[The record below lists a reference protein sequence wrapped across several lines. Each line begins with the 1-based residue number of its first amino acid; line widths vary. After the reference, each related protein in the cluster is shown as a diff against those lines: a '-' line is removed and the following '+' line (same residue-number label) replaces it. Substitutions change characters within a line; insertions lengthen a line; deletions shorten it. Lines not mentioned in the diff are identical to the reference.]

1 MIIKGIIPE
10 DFINYKKPSLVI
22 EFPYCDFKCEK
33 ECGEKICQNAP
44 LALSP
49 DIEISIEK
57 IIDDYYLN
65 NPITKAIIFQ
75 GLEPLD
81 SFSDVLEGI
90 KYIRKKTTDDIVI
103 YTGYTKKELIQKKY
117 LTLLKSYDN
126 IIIKYGRFFPN
137 QEKIFD
143 IVLGVELSSKNQYA
157 ERL

>member
-1 MIIKGIIPE
+1 MIIKGIISE
-10 DFINYKKPSLVI
+10 DFVNYKKPSLVI

-44 LALSP
+44 LTFSP
-49 DIEISIEK
+49 DIEIGIEK

-81 SFSDVLEGI
+81 SFLDVLESI

-117 LTLLKSYDN
+117 LTLLKNYDN
-126 IIIKYGRFFPN
+126 IIIKYGRFIPN

-143 IVLGVELSSKNQYA
+143 TVLGVELSSKNQWA

>member
-1 MIIKGIIPE
+1 MIIKGIISE

-44 LALSP
+44 LTLSP

-81 SFSDVLEGI
+81 SFLDVLESI

-117 LTLLKSYDN
+117 LTLLKNYDN
-126 IIIKYGRFFPN
+126 IIIKYGRFIPN